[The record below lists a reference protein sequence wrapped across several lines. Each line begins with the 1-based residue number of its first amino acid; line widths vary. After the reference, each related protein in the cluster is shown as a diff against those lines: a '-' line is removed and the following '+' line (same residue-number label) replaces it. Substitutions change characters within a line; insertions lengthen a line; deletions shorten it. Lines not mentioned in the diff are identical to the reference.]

1 MKPGTTETAARPEE
15 QLSPVLQFMRLLW
28 GLDHSLQTASK
39 KMEAR
44 LGITGPQRL
53 VVRLVGHFPEISA
66 GQLAA
71 LQQVHP
77 STLTGV
83 LRRLEKRGVLRRR
96 VDPADGRRALLSLTK
111 KGAKLNETKGG
122 TVEEAVER
130 ALSDV
135 DERALAGAHRTI
147 SSLMEKI
154 GALGEK
160 PQPRRKAG
168 RAKRAT
174 A

>member
-1 MKPGTTETAARPEE
+1 MKGWSMESAPRPEE

-66 GQLAA
+66 GQLAT
-71 LQQVHP
+71 LQRVHP

-83 LRRLEKRGVLRRR
+83 LRRLEKRGILRRR
-96 VDPADGRRALLSLTK
+96 PDPADGRRALLSLTP
-111 KGAKLNETKGG
+111 KGMRLNETKGG

-130 ALSDV
+130 ALSEI

-147 SSLMEKI
+147 AALMEKI
-154 GALGEK
+154 TALSDKAGA
-160 PQPRRKAG
+160 RRKIG
-168 RAKRAT
+168 RAR
-174 A
+174 